1 MYKILLCWRY
11 LRTRYIALASI
22 ISVTLGVATM
32 IVVNSVMEGFTVE
45 MEDRIHG
52 IHSDI
57 TFETPGMDGF
67 PDPELH
73 MAQIEEAAGEYIECM
88 TPTVVVP
95 AALCIDSYVL
105 ESSITQPVQ
114 LIGIDIDSQGDV
126 SDFIKF
132 LQHPQNRIKP
142 TFELR
147 DGGYDVESH
156 LLGDDADP
164 RPGMERAGWEHR
176 RYVADLKDFQLRME
190 RQAYEED
197 QSDYDYETPLTPDM
211 EAVEPTPSS
220 NGGESIIPQ
229 VDMSAPGMVPQP
241 SMGIIAPD
249 GTTTLPVP
257 QNINEPNWMN
267 HGDEGR
273 TIRPRD
279 EQFTGCIIGIGLVSQ
294 RQKVRDEET
303 GKDRY
308 EQWFSVL
315 PGDDV
320 TICIPTVG
328 APPTYRPGFEDD
340 IFTVTDFYEC
350 RMAEFD
356 STLVFVPIERLQQL
370 RGMVDGEGR
379 RYVTQILINVKP
391 GVDLN
396 FVRDKIKEAFPS
408 NKYRVSTWRDD
419 QAIILQAVQMERAI
433 LNILLFL
440 IIAVAGFG
448 ILAIFFMIVVEKTR
462 DIGILKSLGASG
474 WGVMQIFLSY
484 GLALGTLGAGAG
496 LILGLLFVHYINEIA
511 DLLSLAMGQEVFD
524 PSIYYFYKIPTIV
537 NPWTICWIMVGSIAI
552 AVGASVFPALRAARM
567 HPVEAL
573 RHE

>member
-1 MYKILLCWRY
+1 MYKFLLCWRY
-11 LRTRYIALASI
+11 LRTRFIALASI

-32 IVVNSVMEGFTVE
+32 IVVNSVMEGFTE
-45 MEDRIHG
+45 DMEKRIHG

-67 PDPELH
+67 PDPEAH
-73 MAQIEEAAGEYIECM
+73 MALINDVAGEYIKCM

-95 AALCIDSYVL
+95 AALCIDSYAL

-114 LIGIDIDSQGDV
+114 LIGIDINSQGEV
-126 SDFIKF
+126 SDFVDF

-147 DGGYDVESH
+147 DGGYDTESH
-156 LLGDDADP
+156 LLGDDAEP

-176 RYVADLKDFQLRME
+176 RYVADLKAFQRRME
-190 RQAYEED
+190 RQAYEEEALE
-197 QSDYDYETPLTPDM
+197 YDYETPLTPDL
-211 EAVEPTPSS
+211 EGRGQAPS
-220 NGGESIIPQ
+220 NDDTNSIIPQ
-229 VDMSAPGMVPQP
+229 IDMNAPGMAPQP
-241 SMGIIAPD
+241 SMDFGNPGGPTD
-249 GTTTLPVP
+249 PPVP
-257 QNINEPNWMN
+257 MDIEEPNWMN
-267 HGDEGR
+267 HGEEGR
-273 TIRPRD
+273 PFD
-279 EQFTGCIIGIGLVSQ
+279 PYNEQFTGCIIGIGLVSQ
-294 RQKVRDEET
+294 RQKVPDKET
-303 GKDRY
+303 GKEHY

-370 RGMVDGEGR
+370 RGMIDGEGR
-379 RYVTQILINVKP
+379 RYVTQILINVED

-408 NKYRVSTWRDD
+408 NTYRVSTWRDD

-496 LILGLLFVHYINEIA
+496 LILGLIFVHYINQIA
-511 DLLSLAMGQEVFD
+511 DLLSIAMGQEVFD

-537 NPWTICWIMVGSIAI
+537 NPLTVLWIMVGAIGI